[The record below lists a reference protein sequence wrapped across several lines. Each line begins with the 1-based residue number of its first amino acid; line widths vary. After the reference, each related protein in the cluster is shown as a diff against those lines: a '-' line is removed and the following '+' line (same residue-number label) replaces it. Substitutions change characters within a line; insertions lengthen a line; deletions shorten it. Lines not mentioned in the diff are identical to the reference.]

1 MRALT
6 ALTAPTCPMP
16 CYSTQRSDSERTPE
30 RGYAATRL
38 RGYAATPRGYAA
50 TVDNDGHINQQP
62 NRGHVDSRVTDAPTS
77 NIT

>member
-1 MRALT
+1 MPDAVLQYTEVRLRAHSGTRL
-6 ALTAPTCPMP
+6 
-16 CYSTQRSDSERTPE
+16 

-77 NIT
+77 NIVIV